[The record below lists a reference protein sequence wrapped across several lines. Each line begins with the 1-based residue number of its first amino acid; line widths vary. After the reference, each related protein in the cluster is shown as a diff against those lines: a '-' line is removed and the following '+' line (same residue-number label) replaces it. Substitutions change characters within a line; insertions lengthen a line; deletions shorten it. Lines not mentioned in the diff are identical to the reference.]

1 MAKKSS
7 RRTLQQELIE
17 SGHRWLISIPV
28 VVAVACLVGQGLF
41 TDYLQPNSLP
51 ALYAVLGA
59 VVLLTIGESIN
70 PKPTLAWRVTEQLF
84 YYAISVIGFGYLL
97 PLPSPYLIFLI
108 LLGMLTSF
116 NFGLRGMNLGLGALF
131 GWLLFRYWQIN
142 DWHNPTQL
150 SIFLVTYAITVVM
163 ANFAAAF
170 LQLADDELQ
179 AVNSASAKAR
189 TNEQQVQSL
198 INNITDGVIA
208 VDADLNVILYNAA
221 ALDVLDLNV
230 EIKHKPLPNFFK
242 PIDAEQQPVD
252 LAKLL
257 DGVKSSVINR
267 DLRLKYTDSS
277 VINLFIGIAPIYLG
291 YGRSAHNGYT
301 LILRDITR
309 EKSLEEERD
318 EFISVVS
325 HELRTPIAISEGNVS
340 NAEVIVEQGGDMATV
355 KQALKETHNQ
365 ILFLA
370 GMINDLSTLSRAE
383 RGKLEVQVEAIDI
396 PALISELVDNYRP
409 EAEAKGLVLTGKVGP
424 DAHELHSSKLYVRE
438 VLQNFIT
445 NAIKYTDSGSVTID
459 AEIAERGIR
468 FMISDTGI
476 GISKADQERVF
487 DKFFRS
493 EDFRTRKANGTG
505 LGLYVTMKLARML
518 HADID
523 LKSELNQGSTFTIF
537 IPNLQTEAASEPHA

>member
-1 MAKKSS
+1 MPP
-7 RRTLQQELIE
+7 L
-17 SGHRWLISIPV
+17 
-28 VVAVACLVGQGLF
+28 VAAICMIGQAVF
-41 TDYLQPNSLP
+41 TDYLSFGNLP
-51 ALYAVLGA
+51 AFGAVLVA
-59 VVLLTIGESIN
+59 VILLTIGSAIN
-70 PKPTLAWRVTEQLF
+70 TKPTLAWRIIEQIF
-84 YYAISVIGFGYLL
+84 YYTICVIGFGYLL

-108 LLGMLTSF
+108 LVGVLTSF
-116 NFGLRGMNLGLGALF
+116 NFGMRGMNLGLGGLF

-142 DWHNPTQL
+142 GWHDSTQL
-150 SIFLVTYAITVVM
+150 SVFLVTYLITVVM
-163 ANFAAAF
+163 ANFAASF
-170 LQLADDELQ
+170 LKVADDELRE
-179 AVNSASAKAR
+179 VHKSSARAR
-189 TNEQQVQSL
+189 SNEQQVQSL

-208 VDADLNVILYNAA
+208 VDASLQVILYNAA
-221 ALDVLDLNV
+221 ALDVLDINV
-230 EIKHKPLPNFFK
+230 DIKNKPLVNFFK
-242 PIDAEQQPVD
+242 PINAELQSVNIEE
-252 LAKLL
+252 LL
-257 DGVKSSVINR
+257 SGVKAPVINR
-267 DLRLKYTDSS
+267 DLRLKYNDSS
-277 VINLFIGIAPIYLG
+277 VINLFISIAPIYLG
-291 YGRSAHNGYT
+291 YGRSVHNGFT

-340 NAEVIVEQGGDMATV
+340 NAEVIVEQGGDIETV

-383 RGKLEVQVEAIDI
+383 RGKLEVEVETIDI
-396 PALISELVDNYRP
+396 PALMSELADNYRP
-409 EAEAKGLVLTGKVGP
+409 EAEAKGLALTSKVGA
-424 DAHELHSSKLYVRE
+424 DTHELHSSKLYVRE

-445 NAIKYTDSGSVTID
+445 NAIKYTDHGSVMID
-459 AEIAERGIR
+459 AEAVERGIR
-468 FMISDTGI
+468 FTVSDTGI

-523 LKSELNQGSTFTIF
+523 LSSELNQGSTFTIF
-537 IPNLQTEAASEPHA
+537 IPNLETQPSTEQSLPAVAAE